1 MKRRQMK
8 TLGAFEQTQA
18 DYKQLG
24 VDGLTDQEAS
34 RKLVANDP
42 LKENRTEK
50 DKVVE
55 SSTTAEPKD
64 EINEE

>member
-1 MKRRQMK
+1 
-8 TLGAFEQTQA
+8 
-18 DYKQLG
+18 
-24 VDGLTDQEAS
+24 
-34 RKLVANDP
+34 

-64 EINEE
+64 EINEEWFEAIKNFLRFLRK